1 MRGWPCCCGDGAP
14 CVGNSCCVACDG
26 DNCCV
31 IAEQYVV
38 DLGTV
43 SCDCWTW
50 GDYEVSS
57 PGDRWCL
64 DGTPGSPCP
73 GAGWSQINDCPWQ
86 WTLKNGNCDAGPW
99 MQHVLAQ
106 CNESGVA
113 CPDSTRND
121 YSWTWPTGTVTA
133 QFPMDLVANPLDP
146 TGQCG
151 VVLPNETGT
160 ISYTSYTGAPNAAAN
175 NAVVCY
181 PYPATD
187 PDDPFTGT
195 PPYAGAVVVQAGFKA
210 CQPHPCIE
218 WQPNDFMVEPMCE
231 PCTERWDI
239 LTVAYFIRNEH
250 QVQDNRGQ
258 DLWCDSSA
266 PNAVCWTYDTWT
278 ALVRYV
284 RKPVCPES
292 GARSIVGSY
301 QFACAEVYLPTTS
314 VFAVTGVNGQLEHQ
328 AGIGRRLQYV
338 VLPGN
343 CGDSRCVWQFPYDT
357 ACPGGF
363 YTSGNKAK
371 ICGPVVSGYGWT
383 FPSTVTINYAP

>member
-1 MRGWPCCCGDGAP
+1 VRGWPCCCGDGAP
-14 CVGNSCCVACDG
+14 CVGDSCCVSCED

-31 IAEQYVV
+31 IADQYVV
-38 DLGTV
+38 DFGTV

-50 GDYEVSS
+50 GDYEVSA
-57 PGDRWCL
+57 PGKRWCAES
-64 DGTPGSPCP
+64 GSPTCP
-73 GAGWSQINDCPWQ
+73 DDYVEINDCPWQ
-86 WTLKNGNCDAGPW
+86 WKLKNDVCDAGPYI
-99 MQHVLAQ
+99 QHVLAQ

-121 YSWTWPTGTVTA
+121 YSWNWPTGTVTA

-151 VVLPNETGT
+151 VVLPNESGT
-160 ISYTSYTGAPNAAAN
+160 ITYTSYTGAPNAAAN

-195 PPYAGAVVVQAGFKA
+195 PPYAGAVMVQAGFKA
-210 CQPHPCIE
+210 CQPHPCAE
-218 WQPNDFMVEPMCE
+218 WAPNEFTVEQMCE

-250 QVQDNRGQ
+250 QVQSNRGA
-258 DLWCDSSA
+258 DGWCDDGA
-266 PNAVCWTYDTWT
+266 PNAECWTYDTWT

-292 GARSIVGSY
+292 GARSIVGTY

-314 VFAVTGVNGQLEHQ
+314 VFAHIGVLGELQHH
-328 AGIGRRLQYV
+328 GGRGRRLIV
-338 VLPGN
+338 TNAGVP
-343 CGDSRCVWQFPYDT
+343 CVEATCTWDVPDPI
-357 ACPGGF
+357 CPTDI